1 MSVQYLIE
9 PQALQSTFL
18 GYRLFFFEFICMH
31 KGSLYSGLT
40 VIQEEPKKVLFLS
53 DVKFK
58 LGAICVKLERI
69 NYIHFGIIL
78 PIFRKLFGHVFYS
91 SYLESVKMFILIN
104 IVLL

>member
-69 NYIHFGIIL
+69 NYIHFRINP
-78 PIFRKLFGHVFYS
+78 PIFKTIWTR
-91 SYLESVKMFILIN
+91 
-104 IVLL
+104 VLL